1 METRISI
8 FDKVTNKRLCFLEN
22 SYNIGYT
29 LNLNGLHTA
38 RFTLPANDTKNDFCK
53 PLNYV
58 ELWDGDKRIDLF
70 RILPSVFTKTSEQR
84 NITYDCE
91 HVLATLMDDV
101 LFGFHAIGNV
111 GIFTPQV
118 VRYVL
123 DRQTVKRWNLQEC
136 DFSNQFLY
144 TWENENLLSALFSIA
159 NPLAEN
165 YIWRLDTTNMNAWQ
179 ISLKKREM
187 KQKDELRYQKNMNGI
202 KKTVDPSTL
211 TTRLYLLGYG
221 EGDNQLN
228 VSEVN
233 GGKPYIDADTINQYG
248 LISKIAVDRRFQQK
262 EALLEYGK
270 NLLDELKHPYYSYEV
285 DAAISINANVGDT
298 VRVIDDEEA
307 ISELMVVTS
316 IDKADITAQPKVKY
330 NIANKPKDVAGTIAD
345 LADRQRI
352 ADLYAQGATNLDS
365 RSYADNADQNN
376 PAVMR
381 FYLPAELVR
390 INKLILNFRL
400 SAFRGYTQGTSAGGQ
415 TASTTSGGGGSTQ
428 TSSSGGGSSRST
440 SSGGGTSSTTTSGG
454 GTTVSSTYRFLSG
467 YGIDSV
473 STSPSHSHT
482 ATVDGKSGSTS
493 SDGSHTHLMPN
504 FAMVGEVPSHSHSFT
519 VSSHQHDVTIP
530 AHTHDIN
537 IPSHE
542 HGFSIPQ
549 HTHATIYGIYQ
560 GGTAQSATLRVDGKN
575 AGAVQP
581 NADIDIVNYLSKD
594 GGGKI
599 QRGTWHTVEVVPN
612 ALTRVEADIMMQIYV
627 QSHGGGDY

>member
-1 METRISI
+1 MDTRISI
-8 FDKVTNKRLCFLEN
+8 FDKITNKRLCFLEN
-22 SYNIGYT
+22 SYDIGYT

-38 RFTLPANDTKNDFCK
+38 RFTLPSNDPKNEFCK

-58 ELWDGDKRIDLF
+58 ELWNDDKRVDLF

-84 NITYDCE
+84 EITYDCE

-101 LFGFHAIGNV
+101 LFGFHAIGNTGV
-111 GIFTPQV
+111 YTQQV
-118 VRYVL
+118 IRYVL

-136 DFSNQFLY
+136 DFNNQFLY

-159 NPLAEN
+159 NPLVEG

-179 ISLKKREM
+179 ISLKKRDT

-228 VSEVN
+228 VSSIN
-233 GGKPYIDADTINQYG
+233 NGKPYIESDTINQYG

-270 NLLDELKHPYYSYEV
+270 NLLSELKHPYYSYEV
-285 DAAISINANVGDT
+285 DTAISINASVGDT
-298 VRVIDDEEA
+298 IRVIDDEEA

-345 LADRQRI
+345 LANRQRI

-365 RSYADNADQNN
+365 RSFADNADQNN
-376 PAVMR
+376 PAIMR

-400 SAFRGYTQGTSAGGQ
+400 TAFRGYTQGTSAGGQ

-428 TSSSGGGSSRST
+428 TSSSGGGRTETTTNNGQT
-440 SSGGGTSSTTTSGG
+440 SSGASNRTTT
-454 GTTVSSTYRFLSG
+454 TTQAEVVTTWKLSNTYVPDAMSTAGDPPHIHALLA
-467 YGIDSV
+467 
-473 STSPSHSHT
+473 SPIVPAHSHEM
-482 ATVDGKSGSTS
+482 A
-493 SDGSHTHLMPN
+493 HTHSIN
-504 FAMVGEVPSHSHSFT
+504 G
-519 VSSHQHDVTIP
+519 HQHNVTIP
-530 AHTHDIN
+530 SHTHDIN

-560 GGTAQSATLRVDGKN
+560 GGTASSATLRVDGKN
-575 AGAVQP
+575 VGAVQQSQ
-581 NADIDIVNYLSKD
+581 DIDIVDYLSKD
-594 GGGKI
+594 GGGKV
-599 QRGTWHTVEVVPN
+599 QRGTWHTVEIIPN
-612 ALTRVEADIMMQIYV
+612 ALTRVEADIMTQIYV